1 MKKILYLILVFISIS
16 FIGCKT
22 QSKIEYRDRDVLR
35 YINTIQVDTFL
46 KDVKDSIYINTYT
59 KNDTTYINKY
69 KERLVYKDRIKI
81 KTDTIVND
89 SIVNIYK
96 ENIIVKTKVPSWCY
110 ILLVIN
116 LLVLAIVVIKYY
128 YKWKKI

>member
-16 FIGCKT
+16 FICCKT

-46 KDVKDSIYINTYT
+46 KDVKDSIYI
-59 KNDTTYINKY
+59 KTYIKKY
-69 KERLVYKDRIKI
+69 KKRLVYKDRIKI
-81 KTDTIVND
+81 KTDTLVND

-96 ENIIVKTKVPSWCY
+96 ENTIVKTKVPSWCY